1 MNTDATNVDAR
12 VAADAR
18 LIILRELAAQ
28 TDGRSSDLV
37 LARVLDAFGV
47 RRSRDWL
54 RTQLR
59 GLAELEAVR
68 LEEIG
73 TVMVASLRRAGR
85 DHVERRGVIEGVSR
99 PAEED

>member
-1 MNTDATNVDAR
+1 MDIADR

-28 TDGRSSDLV
+28 TDGRLSDMA
-37 LARVLDAFGV
+37 LAPVLDAYGV

-59 GLAELEAVR
+59 R
-68 LEEIG
+68 LEELGAVRIG
-73 TVMVASLRRAGR
+73 EMAAVMVATLRQAGR
-85 DHVERRGVIEGVSR
+85 YHVDRRGVIEGVSR
-99 PAEED
+99 PADED

>member
-1 MNTDATNVDAR
+1 MSDDR

-18 LIILRELAAQ
+18 LMILRELAQQ

-37 LARVLDAFGV
+37 LDRVLDAHGV

-59 GLAELEAVR
+59 KLAELEAVR
-68 LEEIG
+68 VSEVGSVL
-73 TVMVASLRRAGR
+73 VATLRRAGR
-85 DHVERRGVIEGVSR
+85 DHVERRFLIEGVSP
-99 PAEED
+99 PADED

>member
-1 MNTDATNVDAR
+1 MNTDDR

-28 TDGRSSDLV
+28 TDARSNDLV
-37 LARVLDAFGV
+37 LDRVLDTLGV

-59 GLAELEAVR
+59 KLVELEAVR
-68 LEEIG
+68 IQEVG
-73 TVMVASLRRAGR
+73 TVMVVSLRRAGR
-85 DHVERRGVIEGVSR
+85 DHVERRAVIEGVSR
-99 PAEED
+99 PADED

>member
-1 MNTDATNVDAR
+1 MSIDDR

-18 LIILRELAAQ
+18 LMILRELAAQ
-28 TDGRSSDLV
+28 TDGRSNDVV
-37 LARVLDAFGV
+37 LDRVLDAYGV

-54 RTQLR
+54 RTQLHR
-59 GLAELEAVR
+59 LAELEAVR
-68 LEEIG
+68 VQTVG
-73 TVMVASLRRAGR
+73 TVMVATLRQAGR